1 MLIGLSGA
9 CGTGKTTLTNA
20 LAKELEDRGYDV
32 AIVEEVVRD
41 VFKDFQK
48 RFGYQSLEEIRASRH
63 HFQFQFKILKNQI
76 LKENKALDEAEIVLA
91 DRTIYDNLFYTI
103 FWNSMDWETLKSYV
117 ELFRSL
123 SSRRYDLV
131 FFCKP
136 LGNNARDGF
145 RDIDLNYVDMQDLV
159 IRLLVDRENVVDVP
173 NGSLERRLNFCLRY
187 LENLLNNIL

>member
-20 LAKELEDRGYDV
+20 LAKELKDRGYDV
-32 AIVEEVVRD
+32 AVVEEVVRD
-41 VFKDFQK
+41 VFKDFQE
-48 RFGYQSLEEIRASRH
+48 RFGYQSLEEIRASKH
-63 HFQFQFKILKNQI
+63 HFRFQFEVLKNQI
-76 LKENKALDEAEIVLA
+76 LKENEALDKAEIVLT

-103 FWNSMDWETLKSYV
+103 FWNSMDWKTLKSYV
-117 ELFRSL
+117 DLFRSL
-123 SSRRYDLV
+123 GSRRYDLI

-145 RDIDLNYVDMQDLV
+145 RDIDLNYIEMQDLV

-173 NGSLERRLNFCLRY
+173 NGSLESRLAFCLKY
-187 LENLLNNIL
+187 LKRFL